1 MIWLNKV
8 KGSLYTLFFIALNVI
23 YLVIELSFNARILDV
38 SAAFSPATDFSQ
50 LELYGRSIS
59 ASGATLFAWRLL
71 VPSWSSI
78 SLLNIILKF
87 LLIALIVFPVVFI
100 GQKTLVDD
108 LVNQSS
114 NETRRTAE
122 ILSLLKFG
130 IANGFVEIDEL
141 AVDEMVLQTAEGK
154 MFITLSGLLAYN
166 SRNMREVL
174 ERELEKIAGYAIA
187 TQQTETSA
195 QLYKSYLYVSNQIMD
210 EYLDYHK
217 LVETLGHQ
225 QSLSFGKAI
234 NLYQNSM
241 NEALLP
247 WLDYQRLVK
256 ESRDIDGVSSDQ
268 VSSMQYLLM
277 TSQQRVNNCSHIDC
291 FGDGE
296 QQLKLRLGQQLGF
309 YSPVSEWCQ
318 QYEND
323 GVKLRCLKDSSDIHD
338 NIVKLRRLTLAV
350 NAGLTR
356 VYGTKLDYLNSIDFR
371 SSVFSYLSQQGIIVD
386 AAWKFD
392 RYEIMLKN
400 ISEQLDARYL
410 DDYSKSVLQQYDS
423 DIKPRI
429 ELAEFNQIHKMQNY
443 FAQALGELYNDKVDL
458 NLTLEQFENSHI
470 APIYFSKFNALLN
483 KLNADESW
491 YNMDAPYE
499 ESGKSSLRNL
509 VVPAVAIAFSL
520 IFGLLNLIN
529 LILNLLFLLIQEK
542 FWIRW
547 AGFIGL
553 GTFILMMPVRH
564 EYQIY
569 SQPAYVDLLSE
580 TQKDYGLWADAL
592 DWVAKTE
599 PLVYPIGNIL
609 RHNLLDGFGFD

>member
-1 MIWLNKV
+1 VNWLNTF
-8 KGSLYTLFFIALNVI
+8 KGSLYTLFFIALNLI
-23 YLVIELSFNARILDV
+23 YLVIELSFNARILEV

-78 SLLNIILKF
+78 SLFNIILKF
-87 LLIALIVFPVVFI
+87 LLIAVIVFPVVFI
-100 GQKTLVDD
+100 GQKTLVDN
-108 LVNQSS
+108 LVDKSS

-141 AVDEMVLQTAEGK
+141 AIDEVVLQTAEGK
-154 MFITLSGLLAYN
+154 MFITLSGLLAFN
-166 SRNMREVL
+166 SNNMREVL
-174 ERELEKIAGYAIA
+174 DRELEKIAGYAIA
-187 TQQTETSA
+187 TQQTETSE

-210 EYLDYHK
+210 QYTDYHK
-217 LVETLGHQ
+217 LVETLEHQ
-225 QSLSFGKAI
+225 QSLSLGEAI
-234 NLYQNSM
+234 SLYQKAM

-247 WLDYQRLVK
+247 WLDYLRLNK
-256 ESRDIDGVSSDQ
+256 ESSGIDDISPSQ
-268 VSSMQYLLM
+268 ISTMQYLLM
-277 TSQQRVNNCSHIDC
+277 TAQQRVNNCTHLDC
-291 FGDGE
+291 FDDAV
-296 QQLKLRLGQQLGF
+296 QQLQLRLGQQLGF
-309 YSPVSEWCQ
+309 YSPVSDWCQ
-318 QYEND
+318 RYEND
-323 GVKLRCLKDSSDIHD
+323 GIKLRCLKDTQDVHD
-338 NIVKLRRLTLAV
+338 NIYKLRRLTLAV
-350 NAGLTR
+350 NAGLTS
-356 VYGTKLDYLNSIDFR
+356 VYDSKLQYLNSIDFR
-371 SSVFSYLSQQGIIVD
+371 SSVFSYLSQQSITVD
-386 AAWKFD
+386 AAWRFD
-392 RYEIMLKN
+392 QYEMILQDV
-400 ISEQLDARYL
+400 SAQLDAKYL
-410 DDYSKSVLQQYDS
+410 AEYSKSVLQQYDT

-429 ELAEFNQIHKMQNY
+429 ELTEFNQIHKMQNY
-443 FAQALGELYNDKVDL
+443 FAQALGELYDQEVDL

-470 APIYFSKFNALLN
+470 APVYFSKFKALLN
-483 KLNADESW
+483 KLKADESW
-491 YNMDAPYE
+491 YHMDAPYE

-520 IFGLLNLIN
+520 IFGLLNFIN

-547 AGFIGL
+547 AGFIAL
-553 GTFILMMPVRH
+553 VTFILMMPVRH

-592 DWVAKTE
+592 DWVARTE

>member
-187 TQQTETSA
+187 TQQTETSV

-210 EYLDYHK
+210 
-217 LVETLGHQ
+217 
-225 QSLSFGKAI
+225 
-234 NLYQNSM
+234 
-241 NEALLP
+241 
-247 WLDYQRLVK
+247 
-256 ESRDIDGVSSDQ
+256 
-268 VSSMQYLLM
+268 
-277 TSQQRVNNCSHIDC
+277 DC
-291 FGDGE
+291 FDDLFTDR
-296 QQLKLRLGQQLGF
+296 LKPLLAHQIDQATRQHHFYLVRRHPVLGVISFVPGQIDDLDFISLANSFPHIRNGKRIVLIDL
-309 YSPVSEWCQ
+309 SPIIRID
-318 QYEND
+318 QY
-323 GVKLRCLKDSSDIHD
+323 
-338 NIVKLRRLTLAV
+338 
-350 NAGLTR
+350 
-356 VYGTKLDYLNSIDFR
+356 
-371 SSVFSYLSQQGIIVD
+371 
-386 AAWKFD
+386 
-392 RYEIMLKN
+392 
-400 ISEQLDARYL
+400 
-410 DDYSKSVLQQYDS
+410 
-423 DIKPRI
+423 
-429 ELAEFNQIHKMQNY
+429 
-443 FAQALGELYNDKVDL
+443 
-458 NLTLEQFENSHI
+458 
-470 APIYFSKFNALLN
+470 
-483 KLNADESW
+483 
-491 YNMDAPYE
+491 
-499 ESGKSSLRNL
+499 
-509 VVPAVAIAFSL
+509 
-520 IFGLLNLIN
+520 
-529 LILNLLFLLIQEK
+529 
-542 FWIRW
+542 
-547 AGFIGL
+547 
-553 GTFILMMPVRH
+553 
-564 EYQIY
+564 
-569 SQPAYVDLLSE
+569 
-580 TQKDYGLWADAL
+580 
-592 DWVAKTE
+592 
-599 PLVYPIGNIL
+599 
-609 RHNLLDGFGFD
+609 

>member
-1 MIWLNKV
+1 MNWLNTF
-8 KGSLYTLFFIALNVI
+8 KGSLYTLFFIALNLI
-23 YLVIELSFNARILDV
+23 YLVIELSFNARILEV

-78 SLLNIILKF
+78 SLFNIILKF
-87 LLIALIVFPVVFI
+87 LLIAVIVFPVVFI
-100 GQKTLVDD
+100 GQKTLVDN
-108 LVNQSS
+108 LVDKSS

-141 AVDEMVLQTAEGK
+141 AIDEVVLQTAEGK
-154 MFITLSGLLAYN
+154 MFITLSGLLAFN
-166 SRNMREVL
+166 SNNMREVL
-174 ERELEKIAGYAIA
+174 DRELEKIAGYAIA
-187 TQQTETSA
+187 TQQTETSE

-210 EYLDYHK
+210 QYTDYHK
-217 LVETLGHQ
+217 LVETLEHQ
-225 QSLSFGKAI
+225 QSLSLGEAI
-234 NLYQNSM
+234 SLYQKAM

-247 WLDYQRLVK
+247 WLDYLRLNK
-256 ESRDIDGVSSDQ
+256 ESSGIDDISSSQ
-268 VSSMQYLLM
+268 ISTMQYLLM
-277 TSQQRVNNCSHIDC
+277 TAQQRVNNCTHLDC
-291 FGDGE
+291 FDDAV
-296 QQLKLRLGQQLGF
+296 QQLQLRLGQQLGF
-309 YSPVSEWCQ
+309 YSPVSDWCQ
-318 QYEND
+318 RYEND
-323 GVKLRCLKDSSDIHD
+323 GIKLRCLKDTQDVHD
-338 NIVKLRRLTLAV
+338 NIYKLRRLTLAV
-350 NAGLTR
+350 NAGLTS
-356 VYGTKLDYLNSIDFR
+356 VYDSKLQYLNSIDFR
-371 SSVFSYLSQQGIIVD
+371 SSVFSYLSQQGITID
-386 AAWKFD
+386 AAWRFD
-392 RYEIMLKN
+392 QYEMILQDV
-400 ISEQLDARYL
+400 SAQLDAKYL
-410 DDYSKSVLQQYDS
+410 AEYSKSVLQQYDT

-429 ELAEFNQIHKMQNY
+429 ELTEFNQIHKMQNY
-443 FAQALGELYNDKVDL
+443 FAQALGELYDQEVDL

-470 APIYFSKFNALLN
+470 APVYFSKFKALLN
-483 KLNADESW
+483 KLKADESW
-491 YNMDAPYE
+491 YHMDAPYE

-520 IFGLLNLIN
+520 IFGLLNFIN

-547 AGFIGL
+547 AGFIAL
-553 GTFILMMPVRH
+553 VTFILMMPVRH

-592 DWVAKTE
+592 DWVARTE